1 MEQFEEQIFMEMS
14 VKKKRF
20 MELREQLK
28 LCTQTLFER
37 FTELLKGHREQ
48 HFSEKGDLSDD
59 ELAKVKNKDDYP
71 MTFEGFVQKA
81 WKEIA
86 HTFELDDE
94 NACVL
99 TMEQFVKQRF
109 GNLRDVLEFLNHAL
123 YTHLPKSFVS
133 LETVKVMLQAP
144 SLFESFENSLS
155 QAKFKHTL
163 YNIEEQYVSDCF
175 GPLCDKRDE
184 ILSILS
190 LLSSSISLPNIR
202 LERCAIEIFCLS
214 NTCLVL
220 CTASSSGKLY
230 TKEMTPVE
238 FLVIDEAAQL
248 KECESTIPLQ
258 LPDLS
263 QCILIGDERQLP
275 ALVKSKVLHSSLLNY
290 IFEIL
295 ALIKDRWMLIYLKL
309 LYL

>member
-1 MEQFEEQIFMEMS
+1 
-14 VKKKRF
+14 
-20 MELREQLK
+20 
-28 LCTQTLFER
+28 
-37 FTELLKGHREQ
+37 
-48 HFSEKGDLSDD
+48 
-59 ELAKVKNKDDYP
+59 
-71 MTFEGFVQKA
+71 
-81 WKEIA
+81 
-86 HTFELDDE
+86 
-94 NACVL
+94 
-99 TMEQFVKQRF
+99 
-109 GNLRDVLEFLNHAL
+109 
-123 YTHLPKSFVS
+123 
-133 LETVKVMLQAP
+133 MLQIP
-144 SLFESFENSLS
+144 SLFESFQNSLS
-155 QAKFKHTL
+155 HTKFKQSL
-163 YNIEEQYVSDCF
+163 YNKEEQYVSDCF

-275 ALVKSKVLHSSLLNY
+275 ALVKSKVLNNCLFNDF
-290 IFEIL
+290 FEIF
-295 ALIKDRWMLIYLKL
+295 ALIKDC
-309 LYL
+309 